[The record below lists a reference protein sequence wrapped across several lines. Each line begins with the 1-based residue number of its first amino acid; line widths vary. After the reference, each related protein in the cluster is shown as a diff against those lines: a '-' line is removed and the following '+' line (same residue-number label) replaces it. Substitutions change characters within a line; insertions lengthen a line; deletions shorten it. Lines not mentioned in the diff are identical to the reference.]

1 MNEHVAEAIT
11 VFFVGAIILMPVA
24 ALSARF
30 ALKPILALLSRRVA
44 GDEVVAQVA
53 QQGRRIE
60 LLESELAAVNES
72 MKRLAAAAEFQREL
86 AGPRRE

>member
-1 MNEHVAEAIT
+1 MNEHLAEAIT
-11 VFFVGAIILMPVA
+11 VFFVGAIILAPVA

-30 ALKPILALLSRRVA
+30 ALKPILALLSRRLPA
-44 GDEVVAQVA
+44 DEVAAQVA

-60 LLESELAAVNES
+60 LLESELAAMNES

-86 AGPRRE
+86 SGPPRS

>member
-44 GDEVVAQVA
+44 ADEVVAQVA

>member
-44 GDEVVAQVA
+44 ADEVVAQVA

-60 LLESELAAVNES
+60 LLESELAAMNES
-72 MKRLAAAAEFQREL
+72 MKRLAVATEFQREL

>member
-1 MNEHVAEAIT
+1 MNEHLAEAIT
-11 VFFVGAIILMPVA
+11 VFFAGAIILAPVA

-30 ALKPILALLSRRVA
+30 ALKPILALLGRRVA
-44 GDEVVAQVA
+44 ADEVVAQVA

-72 MKRLAAAAEFQREL
+72 LKRLAAASEFQREL
-86 AGPRRE
+86 AGPPKR